1 MEKNA
6 YVLRIICI
14 RFLEKEKM
22 YLETIWA
29 IFNKLDRKIDRKINK
44 YITEVIYLFILI
56 QVANSFIT
64 NVFLFDSYC
73 V

>member
-1 MEKNA
+1 
-6 YVLRIICI
+6 
-14 RFLEKEKM
+14 M
-22 YLETIWA
+22 YLEAIWA